1 MRAKSQSITLK
12 SSNTSAGYM
21 VLEQEFAT
29 PKGFAA
35 SPSTDAWAALRTSY
49 SRENLSIVDIRNTY
63 NREINHTTEQFQ
75 IIDVKE
81 REEAAQHSHQ
91 APPHRVQRIAMFS
104 VHTCPLAN
112 PGGKDAGGLN
122 VYVRQLSRALARRN
136 IAIDVFT
143 RRRFA
148 QGPRIASDGPGV
160 RVIHIDA
167 GPTSPLPKESIALY
181 IPEFVK
187 HVEEFRQQEGI
198 HYDRLHA
205 HYWLSGLV
213 TAQLRAMWHVPSLV
227 MFHTLARI
235 KNAHLTDSE
244 KLDSE
249 FRADGEQ
256 QAMDRNDL
264 IIAAN
269 RLELEEMRKYY
280 RIPLYKITTAPL
292 GVDLRLFHPQDR
304 SAARAALGFS
314 RKHLIFS
321 VGRIEP
327 LKGFD
332 TLVHAA
338 AQLFTEHPQ
347 LRETTELWIG
357 GGRIDHDDPDSGTQV
372 GQLQNLVRQLG
383 LNTQVRLLG
392 AIPQEELSLY
402 YAASD
407 CTVVPS
413 HYESF
418 GLVAIEAM
426 ASGIPVVAS
435 NVGGLSLTVKDGE
448 TGFLVPPRDVS
459 AFANRIYEVLANPQL
474 ASAMGN
480 ASAKESAYYSWEAV
494 ANRIEQIY
502 ARFGS
507 FNRPD
512 TLPQSHRLQYATVC
526 GCSE

>member
-1 MRAKSQSITLK
+1 MDIH
-12 SSNTSAGYM
+12 SS
-21 VLEQEFAT
+21 
-29 PKGFAA
+29 
-35 SPSTDAWAALRTSY
+35 
-49 SRENLSIVDIRNTY
+49 Y
-63 NREINHTTEQFQ
+63 NRRAVNHTVDQIRPDRYPLIDTKEVEQHPQ
-75 IIDVKE
+75 YARPD
-81 REEAAQHSHQ
+81 
-91 APPHRVQRIAMFS
+91 RVQRTAMFS

-136 IAIDVFT
+136 IAVDVFT
-143 RRRFA
+143 RQRFA
-148 QGPRIASDGPGV
+148 QGPRIVSDGPGV
-160 RVIHIDA
+160 RIIHIDA
-167 GPTSPLPKESIALY
+167 GPTGPLPKESIALY
-181 IPEFVK
+181 IPEFIE
-187 HVEEFRQQEGI
+187 HVEEFRRQEDM

-213 TAQLRAMWHVPSLV
+213 TAQLRTMWQVPSLV

-235 KNAHLTDSE
+235 KNTHLTDGE
-244 KLDSE
+244 KLDGE

-269 RLELEEMRKYY
+269 RLELEEMRKHY
-280 RIPLYKITTAPL
+280 RLPLSKITTAPL

-304 SAARAALGFS
+304 AAARTALGFS
-314 RKHLIFS
+314 RQHLIFS

-347 LRETTELWIG
+347 LRETTEIWIG
-357 GGRIDHDDPDSGTQV
+357 GGRIDHDDPSSGTPV
-372 GQLQNLVRQLG
+372 RRLQNLVNQLG
-383 LNTQVRLLG
+383 LDTQVRLLG
-392 AIPQEELSLY
+392 AIPQEELPLY
-402 YAASD
+402 YGASD

-435 NVGGLSLTVKDGE
+435 NVGGLSLTIKDGE
-448 TGFLVPPRDVS
+448 TGFLVPPRDAS
-459 AFANRIYEVLANPQL
+459 AFANRIYELLASPQL

-480 ASAKESAYYSWEAV
+480 ASAKEGAYYSWETV